1 MTDLEAQLA
10 AMEERLQALE
20 QRDDAE
26 PRGLGRLWNDLFP
39 PEVRTHMRA
48 ARKEQLLAARA
59 FIDHWIDRVDREPA
73 PTRRRRES
81 ISLE

>member
-10 AMEERLQALE
+10 ELE
-20 QRDDAE
+20 QRLAAVEAREERE
-26 PRGLGRLWNDLFP
+26 PRGLVGLWREVFP
-39 PEVRTHMRA
+39 PEARKHMRT

-59 FIDHWIDRVDREPA
+59 FLDHWIERLEKEPA
-73 PTRRRRES
+73 DALPRRES